1 MYFAPPKAARSEG
14 KPRRLWLHAGLHK
27 TGTTSL
33 QSFLTQK
40 RDLLAEHGLLYVRA
54 GTNQY
59 LNGNHNV
66 AWELTGDRRFEL
78 DTGTVAEAVQEIA
91 DFPGDAILSS
101 EDFEGLLH
109 QPKGFDPLLRHPL
122 LRNHQVTVLIYIRNQ
137 AEYLASVFRE
147 NRDYHGIDWSVSEYL
162 DRVLKDGRIPVRDW
176 IFQFDLKAV
185 AKAWPHHGAKL
196 ALRNYHTLAD
206 GSSVN
211 DFLSLVAPDIEPGEY
226 PRLNVAPT
234 RMRLRD
240 TDAATLM
247 ERFGPDNLKLCKAM
261 GIAADGLTEV
271 PSWSRMAVE
280 IA

>member
-1 MYFAPPKAARSEG
+1 MYFSPPKAARQDG
-14 KPRRLWLHAGLHK
+14 KTRRLWLHAGLHK

-33 QSFLTQK
+33 QAFLTLH
-40 RDLLAEHGLLYVRA
+40 RDALTQHGLLYVRA

-91 DFPGDAILSS
+91 DFQGDAILSS
-101 EDFEGLLH
+101 EDFESILH
-109 QPKGFDPLLRHPL
+109 RPKAFDPLLRHPL
-122 LRNHQVTVLIYIRNQ
+122 LRGHQVTILVYVRNQ

-176 IFQFDLKAV
+176 VFQFDLRAI
-185 AKAWPHHGAKL
+185 AKAWPYHGAKL
-196 ALRNYHTLAD
+196 VVRNYHKLAG

-211 DFLSLVAPDIEPGEY
+211 DFLAVVAPGIPPGEN

-234 RMRLRD
+234 RLRLRD
-240 TDAATLM
+240 QDAARLM
-247 ERFGPDNLKLCKAM
+247 ERFAADNRRVCKAM
-261 GIAADGLTEV
+261 GIEPDGLVGV
-271 PSWSRMAVE
+271 PAWGEMAVE